1 MQWFFYGTLLDPDI
15 RRFVF
20 PHAHAR
26 VTLEPALLP
35 GFRRVRCKGALYPV
49 LAPAKGQR
57 VPGLVCRGLD
67 ERAVLRMA
75 HFEGTQYLSRAL
87 EVHTQGGAKESAWL
101 FMPRHGGFATREPWS
116 YERWLRTSKRQIMH
130 KVHFWMNQCGVDT
143 MASPEILWHV
153 RRQIRA
159 IARSAEPEPQP
170 FEWRLAA

>member
-20 PHAHAR
+20 PHAHEG

-75 HFEGTQYLSRAL
+75 HFEGTQYLPQAL
-87 EVHTQGGAKESAWL
+87 EVRTQSGAKESAWL

-153 RRQIRA
+153 RRQIRV
-159 IARSAEPEPQP
+159 IARSAEPAPQP
-170 FEWRLAA
+170 VEWRLAA